1 MRELGELMLAVL
13 AALTAENLFFSQGMG
28 FDRVLQ
34 AARRGTMLGIYALLV
49 TLFSL
54 VSGLLLF
61 WLSGMVPV
69 LWLPLVSAG
78 VTGGVYLLVC
88 IVLVM
93 GAPEWYRKISWCL
106 APAAINTVVFSI
118 PFLVRLQEWNPW
130 QAIGFSLGTGVAF
143 WLAAWLLTEMIP
155 RLRHISMPAAF
166 RGMPAVFLYMAILAL
181 AFLGFAR

>member
-106 APAAINTVVFSI
+106 APAAIPLSFPFRFWYVFRNGTRGRQS
-118 PFLVRLQEWNPW
+118 
-130 QAIGFSLGTGVAF
+130 GFHWEPVWHSG
-143 WLAAWLLTEMIP
+143 WLHGCSP
-155 RLRHISMPAAF
+155 R
-166 RGMPAVFLYMAILAL
+166 
-181 AFLGFAR
+181 